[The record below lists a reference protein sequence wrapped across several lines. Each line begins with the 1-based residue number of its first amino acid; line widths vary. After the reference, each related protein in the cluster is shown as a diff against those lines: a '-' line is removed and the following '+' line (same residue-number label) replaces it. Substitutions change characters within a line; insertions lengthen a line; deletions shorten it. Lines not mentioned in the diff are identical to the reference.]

1 MSECLDTSYLIWKKV
16 QATLFVSPSLIFLK
30 GVAKLKNLQ
39 DEVSYIL
46 VCAAEAWWAHNPQV
60 TGSKPLEEQIP
71 LEEINNI
78 DNYAYANYLTK
89 KGPNAQGAIRSSVML
104 SCSHLEES
112 VNVIRKVVPRGCI
125 SHKGF
130 IIQSKYPLLG

>member
-1 MSECLDTSYLIWKKV
+1 M
-16 QATLFVSPSLIFLK
+16 

-46 VCAAEAWWAHNPQV
+46 VCAVEARWAHNPQV
-60 TGSKPLEEQIP
+60 PGLKPLEEQIP

-89 KGPNAQGAIRSSVML
+89 KGPIAQGAI
-104 SCSHLEES
+104 
-112 VNVIRKVVPRGCI
+112 
-125 SHKGF
+125 
-130 IIQSKYPLLG
+130 